1 MDNSTLLAATDA
13 LLNAINTHGRLT
25 DPITGRDAVD
35 INVITD
41 VLCQLLNDL
50 PENKDM
56 LTSYMIAENAETG
69 LYEKQIKVD

>member
-1 MDNSTLLAATDA
+1 MDKSTLLAATDA

-25 DPITGRDAVD
+25 DPVTGRDAVD
-35 INVITD
+35 IDVITD
-41 VLCQLLNDL
+41 VLCQMLNEL

-56 LTSYMIAENAETG
+56 LTSYTIAENSETG

>member
-1 MDNSTLLAATDA
+1 MDKSTLLAATDA

-35 INVITD
+35 IDVITA
-41 VLCQLLNDL
+41 VLCQLLNEL

-56 LTSYMIAENAETG
+56 LTSYQITENSETG
-69 LYEKQIKVD
+69 LYEKTVKVD

>member
-1 MDNSTLLAATDA
+1 MDKSTLLAATDA

-25 DPITGRDAVD
+25 DPVTDRDAVD
-35 INVITD
+35 IDVITD

-56 LTSYMIAENAETG
+56 LTSYTIAENAETG
-69 LYEKQIKVD
+69 LYEKSIKIE

>member
-25 DPITGRDAVD
+25 DPVTGRDAVD

-41 VLCQLLNDL
+41 VLCQMLNEL

-56 LTSYMIAENAETG
+56 LTSYTIAENSETG
-69 LYEKQIKVD
+69 LYEKSIKIE